1 MRLESLEDHPI
12 VPADHGKKPVGH
24 HRSGSSGAAALL
36 GSDDIPL
43 SVRRTSSQVITQP
56 GSHRQEK
63 SPPERVRGLI
73 HRIQI
78 ERNRANPRN
87 NFAKMDS
94 IDSLDLAVNVGSYSR
109 ESLARDETLDGYFD
123 AMKLKAS
130 SSRRSEVEFDRSL
143 PIPRRD
149 AQTVVG
155 SRSVASGAMTV
166 RTEPTVRQE
175 PKRRHKKSSRKHS
188 KSRKESSS
196 KLSRGVYAQICFD
209 EGRADVEYAK
219 LKSSDKYEK
228 SQRKKNCEFGDLIV
242 SPAANVASDMKD
254 GDVLKASKLDRRPDV
269 LFKPLSSTAA

>member
-1 MRLESLEDHPI
+1 MRLESLDDRPI
-12 VPADHGKKPVGH
+12 APADVKSIGH
-24 HRSGSSGAAALL
+24 RRSGSSGASTSRE
-36 GSDDIPL
+36 SDDVP
-43 SVRRTSSQVITQP
+43 SSWKRTSIKAITQP

-78 ERNRANPRN
+78 DRNRANPRN

-94 IDSLDLAVNVGSYSR
+94 IESLDLAVNFGSYSR

-130 SSRRSEVEFDRSL
+130 SSRRSEIELDRSL
-143 PIPRRD
+143 PKVVRD
-149 AQTVVG
+149 AQTVIG
-155 SRSVASGAMTV
+155 SRSVASGVMTV
-166 RTEPTVRQE
+166 RTEPLMHQE
-175 PKRRHKKSSRKHS
+175 PKRRHRKSNRKRS

-219 LKSSDKYEK
+219 LRSSDKNE
-228 SQRKKNCEFGDLIV
+228 SASRKKDTEFDDLIV
-242 SPAANVASDMKD
+242 SRPAKVVSRIKE
-254 GDVLKASKLDRRPDV
+254 GDILGASKLERRSDV
-269 LFKPLSSTAA
+269 LFKPFSSTAA